1 MATAEQIKIIQKLLD
16 DSHPTEFFK
25 RMDESSVGIGAVLR
39 LLDEADDAVTAGQI
53 SQIIGVSTARV
64 AKILGKLNSQGLI
77 LRKCDDKDN
86 RKVIIVLTSKGIEK
100 VAEFRKNAI
109 KKLEVVLSALDE
121 EEIEE
126 FMRIRKK
133 LNSALLENIDK
144 FNK

>member
-64 AKILGKLNSQGLI
+64 AVLLKKMVTKGYIVKETGLTDARTTVVTLSDLGRETVKKKRNNMYRQIGAAIDKVGMERLI
-77 LRKCDDKDN
+77 EFTA
-86 RKVIIVLTSKGIEK
+86 VLKEISS
-100 VAEFRKNAI
+100 
-109 KKLEVVLSALDE
+109 VLSDLQ
-121 EEIEE
+121 
-126 FMRIRKK
+126 
-133 LNSALLENIDK
+133 
-144 FNK
+144 